1 MSLLVGDPRALLRLT
16 TFSSKFTRSK
26 QVQLVRSPTDS
37 TKAGM
42 RFKHAIR
49 TNCPNAGCLCEK
61 PARDELNVAAA
72 TNTPST
78 VEIRLHE
85 EWYGREERYVA
96 RRGLPAGELL
106 RQNIYLPVRT
116 RIPTTVFVSASSQT
130 SQPIDCA
137 VTAREDYRPG
147 HSRHLVD
154 RM

>member
-1 MSLLVGDPRALLRLT
+1 MA
-16 TFSSKFTRSK
+16 
-26 QVQLVRSPTDS
+26 Q
-37 TKAGM
+37 
-42 RFKHAIR
+42 HAIR

-116 RIPTTVFVSASSQT
+116 RIPTTVFVSASSQNLAT
-130 SQPIDCA
+130 YRLHCHS
-137 VTAREDYRPG
+137 TEDYRLG